1 MNTNL
6 TPVVAA
12 AVTKTVTD
20 LRFLGDWGL
29 GLTLGLALGLAGA
42 AWAFYWQ
49 EVRLRPGHERWGLPT
64 LRALTVFLLVLILA
78 GPVLHHRQTIGQLA
92 RVIVF
97 VDASKSMGVTDDFM
111 ERSRKLR
118 VAHAYG
124 WWDED
129 LLKTNWLGLATR
141 AEKISNAVAVAIEK
155 FDAVPRWQRVEL
167 LAFDDRAGLL
177 PKLVQKHNVE
187 LWSVT
192 GPEPQA
198 VWIGEQGLKLPKI
211 FSAKPESDITDLS
224 DAIAARIRQKRDE
237 RCAVVLVS
245 DGQHNFGGSPL
256 ETAKVAGGRNIP
268 IFTVGIGALERP
280 NDLAVL
286 DVVAPQSV
294 FFEDRVKGE
303 VLLKD
308 DMPAGQAFT
317 LKIEEDGQTLWE
329 KSLVTER
336 SSRRKIEFDFP
347 IQELVAAK
355 RRKTAA
361 GEYTSF
367 PLTLTVRIPPL
378 PGEKEITNNTSV
390 IRFRSVT
397 QKHKL
402 LLLDGRPRWEFR
414 YLRNLFERNPQWEV
428 NALVA
433 GTEVTDE
440 WKRGDAPGQFPTSR
454 EALFAYDLIG
464 FGEVPDKLLTAE
476 ELGWIKEFV
485 GTRGGGLFLIAGQ
498 RDELRNYVAGPLG
511 ALFPVEWLG
520 KVSKDRPS
528 LLQLT
533 DRGAAFGPLRLTGAT
548 SGNAALWKQ
557 LPPPHWVANT
567 KTLPGAET
575 LAEVLIGSQKL
586 PVIVLRQF
594 GAGKVVWM
602 GIDET
607 WRWRYDVADKYQDAF
622 WHQLADAIMEPAYAA
637 HNQFI
642 ALDAGGVNYQAGDR
656 AEIRVRLRDEHGRLI
671 SAGHPL
677 AMLFRDGQK
686 IATLPLAADENSGGA
701 FRGKTAALAPG
712 RYEVRVDAGQ
722 LVPATPDMPVEF
734 YVQDKGGDAAHELAE
749 LTCNED
755 LLKQMA
761 QASGGEYFREEE
773 VAKLVHKLAPLSNG
787 RIEESETV
795 LWQSWFWFIPI
806 MVLLTTEWILR
817 KRVGLI

>member
-1 MNTNL
+1 ML
-6 TPVVAA
+6 TH
-12 AVTKTVTD
+12 TVTD
-20 LRFLGDWGL
+20 LRFLGDWSL
-29 GLTLGLALGLAGA
+29 GLTLGLALVLAGA
-42 AWAFYWQ
+42 AWVFYWR
-49 EVRLRPGHERWGLPT
+49 EVRQRPGRERWMLPT
-64 LRALTVFLLVLILA
+64 LRALTVFLLVLMLA
-78 GPVLHHRQTIGQLA
+78 GPVLHHRQTIGELA

-118 VAHAYG
+118 VAHTYG

-141 AEKISNAVAVAIEK
+141 AEKISNAVAAAVEK
-155 FDAVPRWQRVEL
+155 FDGVPRWQRMEL
-167 LAFDDRAGLL
+167 LTLDERDGLL

-187 LWSVT
+187 LWSVA
-192 GPEPQA
+192 GPVPQGL
-198 VWIGEQGLKLPKI
+198 WIGEQGLKLPKTL
-211 FSAKPESDITDLS
+211 AVKPEGDTTDLS
-224 DAIAARIRQKRDE
+224 DAIAARIGQKRDE

-256 ETAKVAGGRNIP
+256 ETAKVAGGRSIP

-294 FFEDRVKGE
+294 FFEDRLKGE

-308 DMPAGQAFT
+308 DMPPGQAFV
-317 LKIEEDGQTLWE
+317 LKIEENGQTLWE

-336 SSRRKIEFDFP
+336 ANRRKVEFDFP
-347 IQELVAAK
+347 LKELVAAK
-355 RRKTAA
+355 RLKNSAV
-361 GEYTSF
+361 EYTSF
-367 PLTLTVRIPPL
+367 PLTLAVSIPPL
-378 PGEKEITNNTSV
+378 PGEKELTNNTSV
-390 IRFRSVT
+390 LHCRAVT

-414 YLRNLFERNPQWEV
+414 YLRNLFERNPQWAV

-433 GTEVTDE
+433 GTEVTDD
-440 WKRGDAPGQFPTSR
+440 WKRGDAPGQFPASR

-464 FGEVPDKLLTAE
+464 FGEVPAKLLTAE

-485 GTRGGGLFLIAGQ
+485 GTRGGGLFFIAGQ
-498 RDELRNYVAGPLG
+498 RDELRDYVTGPLG

-520 KVSKDRPS
+520 KASKELPT

-533 DRGAAFGPLRLTGAT
+533 DRGVTFGPLRLTGAA
-548 SGNAALWKQ
+548 GANAALWKK

-575 LAEVLIGSQKL
+575 LAEAQVGSQQL
-586 PVIVLRQF
+586 PAIVLRQF
-594 GAGKVVWM
+594 GAGKVLWM

-607 WRWRYDVADKYQDAF
+607 WRWRYDVADRYQDAF
-622 WHQLADAIMEPAYAA
+622 WHQLADAIMEPAFAV

-677 AMLFRDGQK
+677 ALVTREGQK
-686 IATLPLAADENSGGA
+686 IATIPLSADENSSGV

-712 RYEVRVDAGQ
+712 RYEVRVDAGA
-722 LVPATPDMPVEF
+722 LVPLTGDMPVEF
-734 YVQDKGGDAAHELAE
+734 YVQGPGGDAAHELAE

-761 QASGGEYFREEE
+761 QASGGEYFREEA
-773 VAKLVHKLAPLSNG
+773 VAKLVNKLAPLSNG

-795 LWQSWFWFIPI
+795 LWQSWYWFIPI